1 MNMRL
6 SRKHLYAKTPI
17 FVSAYIRFAYRVL
30 IGIVAY
36 GIVSKNKTG
45 GLLMKKMLFA
55 SMLML
60 LIVLA
65 ACSNDGD
72 EQVSVTAD
80 VNELGSLVITGDT
93 VTEQGGCVLAS
104 RFSPGDKII
113 FRNNVLDGLTN
124 EQVKDA
130 KVQVHLSTGETL
142 DMQYGKHGDDNFWVV
157 AYPVTKDTPTGTLNY
172 TVTAEFKEQKGEFK
186 PFNVAPSLLTIV
198 SEEVSAAPKEDKE
211 EPTSEGE
218 DQAAVETNQKVD
230 IIGKNFEFH
239 GPNGEQTFYVKA
251 GEEVTLSLK
260 SDEGLHGITVEGLD
274 VKLDKDGTTK
284 FTPEK
289 AGEFN
294 MVCNVFCGA
303 GHGDMTAKLVV
314 VQ

>member
-1 MNMRL
+1 M
-6 SRKHLYAKTPI
+6 KKTI
-17 FVSAYIRFAYRVL
+17 SLFALLLVTMVVL
-30 IGIVAY
+30 IACNNDSGE
-36 GIVSKNKTG
+36 KE
-45 GLLMKKMLFA
+45 
-55 SMLML
+55 
-60 LIVLA
+60 A
-65 ACSNDGD
+65 AA
-72 EQVSVTAD
+72 EKD
-80 VNELGSLVITGDT
+80 VGSLVITGDT

-142 DMQYGKHGDDNFWVV
+142 DMKYGKHGDDNFWVV
-157 AYPVTKDTPTGTLNY
+157 AYPVTKDTPTGTLDY
-172 TVTAEFKEQKGEFK
+172 SVTAEYKEQKGEFK

-198 SEEVSAAPKEDKE
+198 SEDVAQTPKE
-211 EPTSEGE
+211 EPVSAEA
-218 DQAAVETNQKVD
+218 DASAVETNQAVD

-239 GPNGEQTFYVKA
+239 GPKGEKAFYVKA

-260 SDEGLHGITVEGLD
+260 SEEGMHGITIEGLD
-274 VKLDKDGTTK
+274 VNLEKDGTVK

-294 MVCNVFCGA
+294 MVCSVFCGA
-303 GHGDMTAKLVV
+303 GHSDMTAKLVV

>member
-1 MNMRL
+1 M
-6 SRKHLYAKTPI
+6 KKTI
-17 FVSAYIRFAYRVL
+17 SLFALLLVTMVVL
-30 IGIVAY
+30 IACNNDSGE
-36 GIVSKNKTG
+36 KE
-45 GLLMKKMLFA
+45 A
-55 SMLML
+55 ST
-60 LIVLA
+60 
-65 ACSNDGD
+65 
-72 EQVSVTAD
+72 EKD
-80 VNELGSLVITGDT
+80 VGSLVITGDT

-142 DMQYGKHGDDNFWVV
+142 DMKYGKHGDDNFWVV
-157 AYPVTKDTPTGTLNY
+157 AYPVTKDTPTGTLDY
-172 TVTAEFKEQKGEFK
+172 SVTAEYKEQKGEFK

-198 SEEVSAAPKEDKE
+198 SEDVAQTPKE
-211 EPTSEGE
+211 EPVSA
-218 DQAAVETNQKVD
+218 DADVSAVETNQAVD

-239 GPNGEQTFYVKA
+239 GLKGEKAFYVKA

-260 SDEGLHGITVEGLD
+260 SEEGMHGITVEGLD
-274 VKLDKDGTTK
+274 VNLEKDGTVK

-294 MVCNVFCGA
+294 MMCSVFCGA
-303 GHGDMTAKLVV
+303 GHSDMTAKLVV

>member
-1 MNMRL
+1 M
-6 SRKHLYAKTPI
+6 KKTI
-17 FVSAYIRFAYRVL
+17 SLFALLLVTMVVL
-30 IGIVAY
+30 IACNNDSGE
-36 GIVSKNKTG
+36 KE
-45 GLLMKKMLFA
+45 
-55 SMLML
+55 
-60 LIVLA
+60 A
-65 ACSNDGD
+65 AA
-72 EQVSVTAD
+72 EKD
-80 VNELGSLVITGDT
+80 VGSLVITGDT

-142 DMQYGKHGDDNFWVV
+142 DMKYGKHGDDNFWVV
-157 AYPVTKDTPTGTLNY
+157 AYPVTKDTPTGTLDY
-172 TVTAEFKEQKGEFK
+172 SVTAEYKEQKGEFK

-198 SEEVSAAPKEDKE
+198 SEDVAQTPKE
-211 EPTSEGE
+211 EPVSA
-218 DQAAVETNQKVD
+218 DADVSAVETNQAVD

-239 GPNGEQTFYVKA
+239 GPKGEKAFYVKA

-260 SDEGLHGITVEGLD
+260 SEEGMHGIPVEGLD
-274 VKLDKDGTTK
+274 VNLEKDGTVK

-294 MVCNVFCGA
+294 MMCSVFCGA
-303 GHGDMTAKLVV
+303 GHSDMTAKLVV

>member
-1 MNMRL
+1 M
-6 SRKHLYAKTPI
+6 KKTI
-17 FVSAYIRFAYRVL
+17 SLFALLLVTMVVL
-30 IGIVAY
+30 IACNNDSGE
-36 GIVSKNKTG
+36 KE
-45 GLLMKKMLFA
+45 
-55 SMLML
+55 
-60 LIVLA
+60 A
-65 ACSNDGD
+65 AA
-72 EQVSVTAD
+72 EKD
-80 VNELGSLVITGDT
+80 VGSLVITGDT

-142 DMQYGKHGDDNFWVV
+142 DMKYGKHGDDNFWVV
-157 AYPVTKDTPTGTLNY
+157 AYPVTKDTPTGTLDY
-172 TVTAEFKEQKGEFK
+172 SVTAEYKEKKGEFK

-198 SEEVSAAPKEDKE
+198 SEDVAQTPKE
-211 EPTSEGE
+211 EPVSAEA
-218 DQAAVETNQKVD
+218 DASAVETNQAVD

-239 GPNGEQTFYVKA
+239 GPKGEKAFYVKA

-260 SDEGLHGITVEGLD
+260 SEEGMHGITIEGLD
-274 VKLDKDGTTK
+274 VNLEKDGTVK

-294 MVCNVFCGA
+294 MVCSVFCGA
-303 GHGDMTAKLVV
+303 GHSDMTAKLVV

>member
-1 MNMRL
+1 M
-6 SRKHLYAKTPI
+6 KKTI
-17 FVSAYIRFAYRVL
+17 SLFALLLVTMVVL
-30 IGIVAY
+30 IACNNNSGE
-36 GIVSKNKTG
+36 KE
-45 GLLMKKMLFA
+45 
-55 SMLML
+55 
-60 LIVLA
+60 A
-65 ACSNDGD
+65 AAEKDI
-72 EQVSVTAD
+72 
-80 VNELGSLVITGDT
+80 GSLVITGDT

-142 DMQYGKHGDDNFWVV
+142 DMKYGKHGDDNFWVV
-157 AYPVTKDTPTGTLNY
+157 AYPVTKDTPTGTLDY
-172 TVTAEFKEQKGEFK
+172 SVTAEYKEQKGEFK

-198 SEEVSAAPKEDKE
+198 SEDVAQTPIEEPVSAEADA
-211 EPTSEGE
+211 S
-218 DQAAVETNQKVD
+218 AVETNQAVD

-239 GPNGEQTFYVKA
+239 GPKGEKAFYVKA

-260 SDEGLHGITVEGLD
+260 SEEGMHGITVEGLN
-274 VKLDKDGTTK
+274 VNLEMDGTVK

-294 MVCNVFCGA
+294 MVCSVFCGA
-303 GHGDMTAKLVV
+303 GHSDMTAKLVV

>member
-1 MNMRL
+1 M
-6 SRKHLYAKTPI
+6 KKTI
-17 FVSAYIRFAYRVL
+17 SLFALLLVTMVVL
-30 IGIVAY
+30 IACNNDSGE
-36 GIVSKNKTG
+36 KE
-45 GLLMKKMLFA
+45 
-55 SMLML
+55 
-60 LIVLA
+60 A
-65 ACSNDGD
+65 AA
-72 EQVSVTAD
+72 EKD
-80 VNELGSLVITGDT
+80 VGSLVITGDT

-142 DMQYGKHGDDNFWVV
+142 DMKYGKHGDDNFWVV
-157 AYPVTKDTPTGTLNY
+157 AYPVTKDTPTGTLDY
-172 TVTAEFKEQKGEFK
+172 SVTAEYKEQKGEFK

-198 SEEVSAAPKEDKE
+198 SEDVAQTPKE
-211 EPTSEGE
+211 EPVSA
-218 DQAAVETNQKVD
+218 DADVSAVETNQAVD

-239 GPNGEQTFYVKA
+239 GPKGEKAFYVKA

-260 SDEGLHGITVEGLD
+260 SEEGMHGITVEGLD
-274 VKLDKDGTTK
+274 VNLEKDGTVK

-294 MVCNVFCGA
+294 MMCSVFCGA
-303 GHGDMTAKLVV
+303 GHSDMTAKLVV

>member
-1 MNMRL
+1 M
-6 SRKHLYAKTPI
+6 KKTI
-17 FVSAYIRFAYRVL
+17 SLFALLLVTMVVL
-30 IGIVAY
+30 IACNNNSGE
-36 GIVSKNKTG
+36 KE
-45 GLLMKKMLFA
+45 
-55 SMLML
+55 
-60 LIVLA
+60 A
-65 ACSNDGD
+65 AAEKDI
-72 EQVSVTAD
+72 
-80 VNELGSLVITGDT
+80 GSLVITGDT

-142 DMQYGKHGDDNFWVV
+142 DMKYGKHGDDNFWVV
-157 AYPVTKDTPTGTLNY
+157 AYPVTKDTPTGTLDY
-172 TVTAEFKEQKGEFK
+172 SVTAEYKEQKGEFK

-198 SEEVSAAPKEDKE
+198 SEDVAQTPNEEPVSAEADA
-211 EPTSEGE
+211 S
-218 DQAAVETNQKVD
+218 AVETNQAVD

-239 GPNGEQTFYVKA
+239 GPKGEKAFYVKA

-260 SDEGLHGITVEGLD
+260 SEEGMHGITVEGLN
-274 VKLDKDGTTK
+274 VNLEKDGTVK

-294 MVCNVFCGA
+294 MVCSVFCGA
-303 GHGDMTAKLVV
+303 GHSDMTAKLVV

>member
-1 MNMRL
+1 M
-6 SRKHLYAKTPI
+6 KKTI
-17 FVSAYIRFAYRVL
+17 SLFALLLVTMVVL
-30 IGIVAY
+30 IACNNDSGE
-36 GIVSKNKTG
+36 KE
-45 GLLMKKMLFA
+45 
-55 SMLML
+55 
-60 LIVLA
+60 A
-65 ACSNDGD
+65 AA
-72 EQVSVTAD
+72 EKD
-80 VNELGSLVITGDT
+80 VGSLVITGDT

-142 DMQYGKHGDDNFWVV
+142 DMKYGKHGDDNFWVV
-157 AYPVTKDTPTGTLNY
+157 AYPVTKDTPTGTLDY
-172 TVTAEFKEQKGEFK
+172 SVTAEYKEQKGEFK

-198 SEEVSAAPKEDKE
+198 SEDVAQTPKE
-211 EPTSEGE
+211 EPVSA
-218 DQAAVETNQKVD
+218 DADVSAVETNQTVD

-239 GPNGEQTFYVKA
+239 GPKGEKAFYVKA

-260 SDEGLHGITVEGLD
+260 SEEGMHGITVEGLD
-274 VKLDKDGTTK
+274 VNLEKDGTVK

-294 MVCNVFCGA
+294 MMCSVFCGA
-303 GHGDMTAKLVV
+303 GHSDMTAKLVV

>member
-1 MNMRL
+1 
-6 SRKHLYAKTPI
+6 
-17 FVSAYIRFAYRVL
+17 
-30 IGIVAY
+30 
-36 GIVSKNKTG
+36 
-45 GLLMKKMLFA
+45 MKKTLIVFA

-60 LIVLA
+60 LVVLA
-65 ACSNDGD
+65 ACSNNGD
-72 EQVSVTAD
+72 DKEKETAEKND
-80 VNELGSLVITGDT
+80 TGSLVISGDI
-93 VTEQGGCVLAS
+93 VSEQGGCVLAS

-113 FRNNVLDGLTN
+113 FRNNVVDGITN

-142 DMQYGKHGDDNFWVV
+142 DMTYGEHGDDNFWVV
-157 AYPVTKDTPTGTLNY
+157 AYPVTADTPTGTINY
-172 TVTAEFKEQKGEFK
+172 TVTAEYKDQKGEFK

-198 SEEVSAAPKEDKE
+198 SEDVSAAPQE
-211 EPTSEGE
+211 EPTTEE
-218 DQAAVETNQKVD
+218 EEVDLATVETNQNVE

-260 SDEGLHGITVEGLD
+260 SEEGVHGVSVDGLD
-274 VKLDKDGTTK
+274 VKLDKDGSTK

-289 AGEFN
+289 AGEYN
-294 MVCNVFCGA
+294 MSCSVFCGT

-314 VQ
+314 VE